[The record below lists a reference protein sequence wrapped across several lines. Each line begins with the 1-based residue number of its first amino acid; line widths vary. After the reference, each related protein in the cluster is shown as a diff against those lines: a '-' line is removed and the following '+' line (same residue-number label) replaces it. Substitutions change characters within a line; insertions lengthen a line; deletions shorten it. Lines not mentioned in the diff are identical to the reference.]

1 MASKSFSL
9 SNYKDILEEYREEY
23 RETKGAKHEEVVAKI
38 LEKITNDKRYKFKQ
52 PEKDLRMVSWESYQ
66 WVLVA
71 LLTWIQTIKNW
82 YNNHRLQSE
91 VEEAPLVQVG
101 SWNYRRI
108 IQKEY
113 KETITEKMDTTGLTS
128 SDKGWIKKYQQM
140 VTEVIESLGGEEVVK
155 EKYADM
161 VKEWNEAGLPED
173 LRRE

>member
-1 MASKSFSL
+1 
-9 SNYKDILEEYREEY
+9 
-23 RETKGAKHEEVVAKI
+23 VVAKI
-38 LEKITNDKRYKFKQ
+38 LKEITNDKRYKFKE

-71 LLTWIQTIKNW
+71 SPTWIQTIKNW

-113 KETITEKMDTTGLTS
+113 KKTITEKMDATGLTS

-161 VKEWNEAGLPED
+161 VKDWNEGNLPED